1 MLQIQI
7 CQIQTSRRCR
17 RVFVGRLL
25 NPRDVLSFNMGSQ
38 LVFVSTELNINS
50 YDFMYPLSSSLYF
63 LSLSFQVTATIFA

>member
-38 LVFVSTELNINS
+38 LVVVSTELNINS